1 LHGSQLMTYAMKRY
15 TKKLSPLIWLLPL
28 GIIALLFGYNSIQE
42 VPKIEEVPREQLM
55 DYLLE
60 GNERFAEDHPLHPDQ
75 TLDRLRELNRGQHPV
90 AAVVS
95 CSDSRVPPELIF
107 DQGLGDLFVIR
118 NAGNIVGDYE
128 IGSLEYAIEV
138 LEVPLIIILGHTN
151 CGAIGAFVDHD
162 HDHSHVYSE
171 YIQKIIDFIDAE
183 EEEKALPR
191 DIPNFFEKAVE
202 ANVLHGVH
210 TIKNTIPNVDS
221 LIQQKKLRIVGA
233 VYDLETGKVNIL
245 KED

>member
-210 TIKNTIPNVDS
+210 TIKKPSQMWTASYN
-221 LIQQKKLRIVGA
+221 KKS
-233 VYDLETGKVNIL
+233 
-245 KED
+245 

>member
-1 LHGSQLMTYAMKRY
+1 MIRT
-15 TKKLSPLIWLLPL
+15 TKKYIWLIWVLPI
-28 GIIALLFGYNSIQE
+28 GIILLSGGCHNPEKVPHPEDVPKEALLEF
-42 VPKIEEVPREQLM
+42 LM
-55 DYLLE
+55 D
-60 GNERFAEDHPLHPDQ
+60 GNERFAEDHPVHPDQ

-90 AAVVS
+90 AAIVS

-128 IGSLEYAIEV
+128 IGSLEYAIEH
-138 LEVPLIIILGHTN
+138 LEVPLVIILGHTN

-162 HDHSHVYSE
+162 HDHSHVYSD

-191 DIPNFFEKAVE
+191 DIPDFYEKAVE
-202 ANVLHGVH
+202 ANVLHGIH
-210 TIKNTIPNVDS
+210 ALKNS
-221 LIQQKKLRIVGA
+221 LPQINQLIEGKKLRVVGA
-233 VYDLETGKVNIL
+233 IYDMETGKVRVL
-245 KED
+245 EEK

>member
-1 LHGSQLMTYAMKRY
+1 MIRLTKRY
-15 TKKLSPLIWLLPL
+15 TKLIWLLPI
-28 GIIALLFGYNSIQE
+28 GIILLLFGYNNIE
-42 VPKIEEVPREQLM
+42 KVPHPEEIPKEQLLDFLM
-55 DYLLE
+55 D
-60 GNERFAEDHPLHPDQ
+60 GNERFAEDHPIHPDQ
-75 TLDRLRELNRGQHPV
+75 TLERLRDLNRGQHPV

-118 NAGNIVGDYE
+118 NAGNIVADYE

-138 LEVPLIIILGHTN
+138 LEVPLIIIMGHTN

-162 HDHSHVYSE
+162 HDHSHVYSD
-171 YIQKIIDFIDAE
+171 YVQKIIDFIDAE
-183 EEEKALPR
+183 EEEKSLPR

-202 ANVLHGVH
+202 ANVLHGIH
-210 TIKNTIPNVDS
+210 ALKNSLPQVDS
-221 LIQQKKLRIVGA
+221 LIAEKKLRIVGA
-233 VYDLETGKVNIL
+233 IYDMETGKVRVL